1 MDELAKLGQI
11 TDPAERAKEASSL
24 LLSYQQA
31 VGELSRIRREA
42 VEELSGQGMTQAQIA
57 EILGTTRAR
66 IGQILTSGPRP
77 ERALLGVGTLTVA
90 LGGKLEAGKTDPGPV
105 VAQEDLAAYEHLRT
119 LAQSM
124 GLDTRYE
131 VIPSNG
137 MLNLNREGLIV
148 ICGPRLSPLIAQ
160 VLASDTNLTFEKDD
174 AGWHLVDNVAGRI
187 YRSPMDAGE
196 PGDYAYVGRLPRLDG
211 HGTFLYIAGIHAVG
225 AAGVVH
231 YLANHLEDLYRDVR
245 RQRRWSLLV
254 SCRYDPETR
263 EVTASEA
270 VTPVYRPEGA

>member
-1 MDELAKLGQI
+1 
-11 TDPAERAKEASSL
+11 T
-24 LLSYQQA
+24 
-31 VGELSRIRREA
+31 
-42 VEELSGQGMTQAQIA
+42 
-57 EILGTTRAR
+57 
-66 IGQILTSGPRP
+66 
-77 ERALLGVGTLTVA
+77 
-90 LGGKLEAGKTDPGPV
+90 PGPV

-119 LAQSM
+119 LAQSL

-131 VIPSNG
+131 VIPGSG
-137 MLNLNREGLIV
+137 ILNLNREGLIV
-148 ICGPRLSPLIAQ
+148 ICGPRLSPLIPQ
-160 VLASDTNLTFEKDD
+160 VLASDTNLVFEKDD

-187 YRSPMDAGE
+187 YRSPMDSGE
-196 PGDYAYVGRLPRLDG
+196 PGDYAYIGRLPRLAG
-211 HGTFLYIAGIHAVG
+211 RGTFLYIAGIHAVG

-231 YLANHLEDLYRDVR
+231 YLSNHLEDLYRDVR